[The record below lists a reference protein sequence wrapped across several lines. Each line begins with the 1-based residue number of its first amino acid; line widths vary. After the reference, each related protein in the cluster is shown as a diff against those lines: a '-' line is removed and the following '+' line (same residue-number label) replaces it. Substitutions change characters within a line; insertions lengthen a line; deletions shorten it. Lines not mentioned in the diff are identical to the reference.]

1 MVTFL
6 IIIGRVPA
14 IMRFRGIFSSQKV
27 IFIDLLKI
35 KSRAKENSD
44 FHENYIFD
52 RFSSRRIFR
61 VFRHL
66 VEKKLKKIKKLT
78 FDRKNNFC
86 AGTGFGQISVSNFQW
101 YAWGV
106 LKVNIFLW
114 I

>member
-35 KSRAKENSD
+35 KSRAKEKSD
-44 FHENYIFD
+44 FHENDIFD

-61 VFRHL
+61 VGAHFCG
-66 VEKKLKKIKKLT
+66 KKLKILDFLT
-78 FDRKNNFC
+78 FEGMMQFF
-86 AGTGFGQISVSNFQW
+86 ALPGFRQISMSNFQW

-106 LKVNIFLW
+106 LKINIFLW

>member
-14 IMRFRGIFSSQKV
+14 IMRFRGIFFSQKV

-44 FHENYIFD
+44 FHENDIFD

-61 VFRHL
+61 VGEFAFAIYAFAI
-66 VEKKLKKIKKLT
+66 VGS
-78 FDRKNNFC
+78 FS
-86 AGTGFGQISVSNFQW
+86 TG
-101 YAWGV
+101 
-106 LKVNIFLW
+106 
-114 I
+114 